1 MHWTYI
7 RAALTLAHMVTLG
20 ERPRRGPAGTTTG
33 NARVVAGPAGG
44 PKAAPPAGR
53 RRPRVTSMQLKLVMA
68 VSGVLMFLF
77 LVAHMIG
84 NLKIFLGAQTLDA
97 YSAWLREVGEPALPA
112 QTILWAIRIV
122 LLLAVVG
129 HIVSAAILTRRAH
142 RARPVKYAHRKP
154 VKGSYAART
163 MRWGGVIVALFLV
176 YHILDLTTGALNPN
190 GQPGHVYDN
199 VVTDFAPDRWY
210 VTVWYVLAVL
220 AIGFHIRHGLWSG
233 LQTIGRSS
241 AVTQNTLKAVAL
253 VIAVVMTA
261 GFLVVPLSVSFGL
274 VS

>member
-1 MHWTYI
+1 
-7 RAALTLAHMVTLG
+7 MVTLG
-20 ERPRRGPAGTTTG
+20 ERAPKRAVPAAVVAPVAPRR
-33 NARVVAGPAGG
+33 
-44 PKAAPPAGR
+44 K
-53 RRPRVTSMQLKLVMA
+53 PRVTSMQLKLVMA

-84 NLKIFLGAQTLDA
+84 NLKIFLGAETIDA
-97 YSAWLREVGEPALPA
+97 YSAWLREVGEPAVPA
-112 QTILWAIRIV
+112 QTVLWAMRIV
-122 LLLAVVG
+122 LLAAVLG
-129 HIVSAAILTRRAH
+129 HIVAAAILTRRAH

-163 MRWGGVIVALFLV
+163 MRWGGVIVALFIV
-176 YHILDLTTGALNPN
+176 WHILDLTTGTLNPN
-190 GQPGHVYDN
+190 GVHGAVYDN
-199 VVTDFAPDRWY
+199 VVADFAPDRWY

-241 AVTQNTLKAVAL
+241 AVTQNSLKAAAL
-253 VIAVVMTA
+253 VVAVVMTV
-261 GFLVVPLSVSFGL
+261 GFLVVPLSVTFGL